1 MNYATFFIIPVYII
15 ASNKN
20 SAIFYERRLRRVIN
34 EIKLLHNLKNKKR
47 NCLEDVIKLYT
58 PYVSVVIYNTIGSIA
73 PKEDIEEAIS
83 DTFLQLWKNAD
94 SIDEEKGCIRSYIG
108 AVARN
113 TAKNKLRTIR
123 VNEELDENIV
133 SDSDNPQDILLKNE
147 DRKFLLDM
155 IAALGEPDSEI
166 FLRYY
171 YYNEKIR
178 TISDVMNINV
188 STVKSKLSRG
198 KEKLKNAIMQNGR
211 FYNE

>member
-1 MNYATFFIIPVYII
+1 M
-15 ASNKN
+15 
-20 SAIFYERRLRRVIN
+20 IN
-34 EIKLLHNLKNKKR
+34 EIKLLHNLKSKKR
-47 NCLEDVIKLYT
+47 NSLEDVIKLYT

-73 PKEDIEEAIS
+73 LKEDVDEVIS
-83 DTFLQLWKNAD
+83 DTFLQLWRNAD
-94 SIDEEKGCIRSYIG
+94 SIDEEKGCIRSYVG

-133 SDSDNPQDILLKNE
+133 SDSDSPQDILLKNE

-171 YYNEKIR
+171 YYNEKIKV
-178 TISDVMNINV
+178 ISDVMNINI

>member
-1 MNYATFFIIPVYII
+1 M
-15 ASNKN
+15 
-20 SAIFYERRLRRVIN
+20 IN
-34 EIKLLHNLKNKKR
+34 EIKLLHNLKSKKR
-47 NCLEDVIKLYT
+47 NSLEDVIKLYT

-73 PKEDIEEAIS
+73 PKEDVE
-83 DTFLQLWKNAD
+83 
-94 SIDEEKGCIRSYIG
+94 

-113 TAKNKLRTIR
+113 TAKNKLRTII

-133 SDSDNPQDILLKNE
+133 SDSDSPQDILLKNE

-171 YYNEKIR
+171 YYNEKIKV
-178 TISDVMNINV
+178 ISDVMNINI